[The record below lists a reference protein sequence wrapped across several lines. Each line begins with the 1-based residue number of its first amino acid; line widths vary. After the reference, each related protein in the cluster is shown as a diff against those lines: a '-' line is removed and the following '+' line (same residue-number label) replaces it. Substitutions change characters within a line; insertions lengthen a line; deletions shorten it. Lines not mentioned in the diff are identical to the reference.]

1 MPLYAEFSPVDK
13 TAEGIVKIAQYADKQ
28 SVFHLNSDK
37 VIYFERFLEIVH
49 KLGIPME
56 IVSGTEFN
64 RALQK
69 TIKQSNTEYIFEA
82 FQNDMD
88 EKGRL
93 VYDSN
98 IRIEN
103 DFTRWFL
110 KNVGFEWNE
119 TDMEYIRGYID
130 YFRKIGYLEV

>member
-1 MPLYAEFSPVDK
+1 MKLYAEFSPIDK

-28 SVFHLNSDK
+28 TVFHLNSDR
-37 VIYFERFLEIVH
+37 VIYFDRFLEVVH
-49 KLGIPME
+49 NLGISME
-56 IVSGTEFN
+56 VVSGSAFN
-64 RALQK
+64 EALQK

-88 EKGRL
+88 EQGHL

-103 DFTRWFL
+103 DFTLWFL
-110 KNVGFEWNE
+110 KKVGFEWNE
-119 TDMEYIRGYID
+119 TDMEYIKGYID
-130 YFRKIGYLEV
+130 YFRRIGYLEV